1 MPILQFTPFSSLVQ
15 PSFWHKLTELKID
28 VLKLSEEAVP
38 LRGSYMIGRT
48 VKDRETD
55 QEIALPC
62 SLTIG
67 GNGFEDDF
75 K

>member
-15 PSFWHKLTELKID
+15 PSLWHKLSELKID

-38 LRGSYMIGRT
+38 LRGSYTTGRI
-48 VKDRETD
+48 VKDRETG
-55 QEIALPC
+55 QEIALQC
-62 SLTIG
+62 SLNVG
-67 GNGFEDDF
+67 GNVFEESF